1 MSSFASSVS
10 PTSQVERRSHA
21 RRRINGLTYADF
33 GADNG
38 AIIRDLGERGLGFQ
52 SVTPVS
58 VGQAVLLKFKLP
70 EVSEHVESYAEV
82 AWLNDSGKGGGL
94 RFVELN
100 GDAKI
105 HIRVWADGDFS
116 VEAERENPQADHAD
130 RNDSA
135 SVEMSSSEG
144 AGPNPAQN
152 VHEDSG

>member
-38 AIIRDLGERGLGFQ
+38 AIILDLAEGGLGFQ

-58 VGQAVLLKFKLP
+58 LGQAVLLKFKLP
-70 EVSEHVESYAEV
+70 EANEHVESYAEV

-100 GDAKI
+100 GNARV
-105 HIRVWADGDFS
+105 HIRAWAGADIRP
-116 VEAERENPQADHAD
+116 EAEREIPQTDTAD
-130 RNDSA
+130 RSDSISA
-135 SVEMSSSEG
+135 RMSSSEG
-144 AGPNPAQN
+144 AHPTKD
-152 VHEDSG
+152 VS